1 MVDKFRI
8 SVARVARIE
17 DSWFKDMYIDMQL
30 QHRSLQPEQLKEEN
44 LNIGKS
50 WNVTFLFNF
59 LRLSEGFD
67 SLQKKHW
74 SKQS

>member
-17 DSWFKDMYIDMQL
+17 DCWFKDMYIDMQS
-30 QHRSLQPEQLKEEN
+30 QHRSFQPQQLKEKN
-44 LNIGKS
+44 LNIDTS

-59 LRLSEGFD
+59 LRLSEEFD
-67 SLQKKHW
+67 TLEKNRW

>member
-30 QHRSLQPEQLKEEN
+30 QYWSFQPEQLKEEN
-44 LNIGKS
+44 LNIDSS
-50 WNVTFLFNF
+50 WNVTFLSNF
-59 LRLSEGFD
+59 LRLSEEFD
-67 SLQKKHW
+67 SLEKNLW

>member
-30 QHRSLQPEQLKEEN
+30 QHRSLQQEQLKEEN
-44 LNIGKS
+44 LNIYTS

-59 LRLSEGFD
+59 LRLSEEFD
-67 SLQKKHW
+67 SLEKNLW

>member
-17 DSWFKDMYIDMQL
+17 DSWFKDMYIDMKL
-30 QHRSLQPEQLKEEN
+30 QHRSFQPEQLKEEN
-44 LNIGKS
+44 LNIDSS
-50 WNVTFLFNF
+50 WNVTFLSNF
-59 LRLSEGFD
+59 LRLSEEFD
-67 SLQKKHW
+67 SLEKNLW

>member
-17 DSWFKDMYIDMQL
+17 DSWFQDMYIDMQL
-30 QHRSLQPEQLKEEN
+30 QHRSFQPEQLKEEN
-44 LNIGKS
+44 LNIDSS
-50 WNVTFLFNF
+50 WNVTFLSNF
-59 LRLSEGFD
+59 LRLSEEFD
-67 SLQKKHW
+67 SLEKNLS

>member
-30 QHRSLQPEQLKEEN
+30 QHRSLQQEQLKEEN
-44 LNIGKS
+44 LNIYTS
-50 WNVTFLFNF
+50 
-59 LRLSEGFD
+59 
-67 SLQKKHW
+67 
-74 SKQS
+74 

>member
-17 DSWFKDMYIDMQL
+17 HNWFKGMYIDMQL
-30 QHRSLQPEQLKEEN
+30 RHRSFQPEQLKEEN
-44 LNIGKS
+44 LNIDTS

-59 LRLSEGFD
+59 LRLSEEFD
-67 SLQKKHW
+67 TLEKNRW

>member
-30 QHRSLQPEQLKEEN
+30 QHRSFQPEQLKEEN
-44 LNIGKS
+44 LNIDTS
-50 WNVTFLFNF
+50 WKVTFLFNF
-59 LRLSEGFD
+59 QRLSEEFD
-67 SLQKKHW
+67 RLEKKSLK
-74 SKQS
+74 

>member
-1 MVDKFRI
+1 MADKFRI

-30 QHRSLQPEQLKEEN
+30 QHRSFQPELEQLKEEN
-44 LNIGKS
+44 LNIDSS
-50 WNVTFLFNF
+50 WNVTFL
-59 LRLSEGFD
+59 RLSEEFD
-67 SLQKKHW
+67 SLEKNLW

>member
-30 QHRSLQPEQLKEEN
+30 QHRSFQPEQLKEEN
-44 LNIGKS
+44 LNIDSS
-50 WNVTFLFNF
+50 WNVTFLSNLDSNF
-59 LRLSEGFD
+59 KNIKVIH
-67 SLQKKHW
+67 QIKN
-74 SKQS
+74 